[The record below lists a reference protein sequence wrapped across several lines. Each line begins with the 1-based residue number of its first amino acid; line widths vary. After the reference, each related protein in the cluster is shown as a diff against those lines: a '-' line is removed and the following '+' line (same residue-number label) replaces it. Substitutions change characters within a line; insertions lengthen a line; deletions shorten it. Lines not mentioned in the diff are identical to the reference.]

1 MSVARTADYRRMTA
15 HVLRW
20 AAWYTRGI
28 DRQATNDRL
37 DELTSDLYEHVVW
50 AESAGLQPDEVAR
63 SIRRRR
69 LRGMADD
76 LRWRRAQLRE
86 ARSHDP
92 LEFRLRR
99 NDNAA
104 LAITFTVG
112 LAVVVFGAFTLTR
125 VLSYLAVTGDT
136 VVTAL
141 SGALVLSLLLST
153 VGLILLGWR
162 RTRFA
167 GALALM
173 IAQAAV
179 VQFGFHGLL
188 YGSAAVNSFMYFSEL
203 WPLPKYALVGALG
216 LFFAAAALWWWPSTR
231 AATPTLT
238 SPSEEG
244 DAR

>member
-1 MSVARTADYRRMTA
+1 MSVARTADYRRMTSS
-15 HVLRW
+15 VLKW

-50 AESAGLQPDEVAR
+50 AESAGLRPDELAR

-69 LRGMADD
+69 MRGMVDD

-86 ARSHDP
+86 ARSSDP
-92 LEFRLRR
+92 LAFRLER

-104 LAITFTVG
+104 LTIVFMVG
-112 LAVVVFGAFTLTR
+112 LGVVVFGAFTLTR
-125 VLSYLAVTGDT
+125 VLSYLSFMGDT
-136 VVTAL
+136 SVIAL
-141 SGALVLSLLLST
+141 SGALALSLLLST
-153 VGLILLGWR
+153 VGLILLAWR

-179 VQFGFHGLL
+179 VQFGFHALL
-188 YGSAAVNSFMYFSEL
+188 YGSWTVTWYMVDSEF
-203 WPLPKYALVGALG
+203 WPIPKYALVGSLA
-216 LFFAAAALWWWPSTR
+216 LFFAAASLWWWPSRR
-231 AATPTLT
+231 AVQ
-238 SPSEEG
+238 SPLASVAEEG

>member
-1 MSVARTADYRRMTA
+1 MSVARTADYRRMTS
-15 HVLRW
+15 HVLKW

-69 LRGMADD
+69 LRGMVDD

-86 ARSHDP
+86 ARSSDP
-92 LEFRLRR
+92 LAFRVRR
-99 NDNAA
+99 NDSAA
-104 LAITFTVG
+104 LAIVFSIG
-112 LAVVVFGAFTLTR
+112 LAVVIFGAFTLTR
-125 VLSYLAVTGDT
+125 VLSYLAFTGDT
-136 VVTAL
+136 AVTAL

-153 VGLILLGWR
+153 VGLILLAWK

-179 VQFGFHGLL
+179 VQFGFHGLV
-188 YGSAAVNSFMYFSEL
+188 YGSWTVTWYMISSEI
-203 WPLPKYALVGALG
+203 WPLPKWALVGTLA
-216 LFFAAAALWWWPSTR
+216 LFFAAAALWWWPTR
-231 AATPTLT
+231 SSAQSRVT
-238 SPSEEG
+238 SAPEKRG
-244 DAR
+244 TR